1 MIADRGES
9 NRLEEELAEE
19 SHRNRLRSRAYG
31 LHSWHGFFPAWIASS
46 RLAYLTTF
54 FAENRHHIPVNT
66 RAAWGLEPGLGSVL
80 NDHELCSVVSRS
92 AAFGPDSRA
101 NQVSRNV

>member
-54 FAENRHHIPVNT
+54 FAEIFAAGLQSARWNT
-66 RAAWGLEPGLGSVL
+66 AEFLE
-80 NDHELCSVVSRS
+80 
-92 AAFGPDSRA
+92 AT
-101 NQVSRNV
+101 